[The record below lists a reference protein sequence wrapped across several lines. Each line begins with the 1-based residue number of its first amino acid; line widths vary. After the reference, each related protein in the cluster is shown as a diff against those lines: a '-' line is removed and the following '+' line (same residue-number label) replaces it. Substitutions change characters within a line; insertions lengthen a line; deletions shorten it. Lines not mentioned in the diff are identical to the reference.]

1 MSINPTGLANFG
13 AWLPVIMVVVLMAV
27 IIFLLFSTIYLYFQL
42 NRNYNSALRKYFS
55 YFKNEPSKP
64 PRTSAARSG
73 EKP

>member
-1 MSINPTGLANFG
+1 
-13 AWLPVIMVVVLMAV
+13 MAV